1 MTAVDASS
9 FSNPEIRLT
18 TTYSRCCPQWAR
30 GQRFRRSDRHGKPAL
45 RPARERHDPAV
56 AANPPDGEGTAA
68 CRPARIRVRHPVQ
81 KRVHRGRGAACG
93 MSRIGIDRAPR
104 ACRVIADIANFGDRQ
119 DEQWHPEK
127 NWSYA
132 FATRSPDAF
141 GSRHRLHLMVPT
153 PSLIRLDHGA
163 VTH

>member
-1 MTAVDASS
+1 MTLLSPRIHRTAKGPRHAGPRASGYDIPFKS
-9 FSNPEIRLT
+9 VFIEEEAELVAWVASAST
-18 TTYSRCCPQWAR
+18 AR
-30 GQRFRRSDRHGKPAL
+30 
-45 RPARERHDPAV
+45 
-56 AANPPDGEGTAA
+56 
-68 CRPARIRVRHPVQ
+68 RVRV
-81 KRVHRGRGAACG
+81 
-93 MSRIGIDRAPR
+93 
-104 ACRVIADIANFGDRQ
+104 RVIADIANFGDRQ

-163 VTH
+163 VTDWIESAFALEARMQMETPGFELWLNCPMSSYLSSRVFFQWLIR

>member
-104 ACRVIADIANFGDRQ
+104 ACQGNSRHCEFRRPLRRTVASG
-119 DEQWHPEK
+119 K